1 MTTIRAEPRLWGA
14 HTLTCFT
21 VSTGEPSSCPRKDVT
36 LLAVN
41 DAVRWPKRS
50 GGAAGVAAGAWAW
63 GAVSIVVCLLA
74 GSAAGQPADDATPL
88 HRVAHAGNAAVVARL
103 LRAGAAA
110 DAATRHG
117 VTPLALASAR
127 GHAGVVETLL
137 GAGAD
142 PNQASPQGET
152 PLMVAARTGVVD
164 SVTAL
169 LRHGAGRGV
178 DARER
183 WRGQTALMWAAAEG
197 HAAVLAPLVTAGAD
211 VDARSDAGFTPLAFA
226 VRAGHTDAVEALV
239 MAGADVDLALPDGT
253 SPLHLAVI
261 NAHHDVAVQLLEH
274 GADPAVAEPGWT
286 PLHQLVWT
294 RRPNRHYNNPAAFPT
309 GTVTGLEL
317 ARALVGHGA
326 DVDARQTAEPRDG
339 YRNMLNRSGAT
350 PFLLATK
357 AVDLEMMRLLL
368 ELGADPLL
376 ANEDGTTALLVA
388 AGVGI
393 WSSSESPGSAAEA
406 LEAVK
411 LMIALGDSVTTV
423 DDNGDAALHGAVMRG
438 SPELVLYL
446 LEHGAALNPVN
457 QRGWTPLTI
466 AQGIFYANLG
476 RRWPDMEALL
486 LELGATSPTAP
497 EPPR

>member
-1 MTTIRAEPRLWGA
+1 MGLVAGQSRPSRRSFAERWRPAVSLRGESRAGLA
-14 HTLTCFT
+14 AT
-21 VSTGEPSSCPRKDVT
+21 VA
-36 LLAVN
+36 L
-41 DAVRWPKRS
+41 
-50 GGAAGVAAGAWAW
+50 AAGLALPA
-63 GAVSIVVCLLA
+63 IV
-74 GSAAGQPADDATPL
+74 AGQPAGDATPL
-88 HRVAHAGNAAVVARL
+88 HRASHRGDAGVVGRL
-103 LRAGAAA
+103 LEAGGEVN
-110 DAATRHG
+110 AATRHG

-127 GHAGVVETLL
+127 GHAAVVETLL
-137 GAGAD
+137 DAGAD
-142 PNQASPQGET
+142 PHRASPHGET
-152 PLMVAARTGVVD
+152 PLMAAARTGVVD

-169 LRHGAGRGV
+169 LRHGADGGV
-178 DARER
+178 DAREG

-197 HAAVLAPLVTAGAD
+197 HAAVVAPLAAAGAD
-211 VDARSDAGFTPLAFA
+211 VDASSDAGFTPLAFA
-226 VRAGHTDAVEALV
+226 VRAGHADAVEALV
-239 MAGADVDLALPDGT
+239 NAGADVNLALPDGT

-261 NAHHDVAVQLLEH
+261 NAQYDVALRLLEH
-274 GADPAVAEPGWT
+274 GADPAAAEPGWT

-309 GTVTGLEL
+309 GTVTDLEL
-317 ARALVGHGA
+317 VRALVAHGA
-326 DVDARQTAEPRDG
+326 DVDARQTAEPGDG

-350 PFLLATK
+350 PFLLAAK

-393 WSSSESPGSAAEA
+393 WSSSESPGSADEA

-411 LMIALGDSVTTV
+411 LMIELGDSVTTV

-446 LEHGAALNPVN
+446 LEHGAALDPVN
-457 QRGWTPLTI
+457 ERGWTPLTI

-486 LELGATSPTAP
+486 LGLGATSPTAP

>member
-1 MTTIRAEPRLWGA
+1 MLSAVNGARVWGA
-14 HTLTCFT
+14 TWLAAWLLTG
-21 VSTGEPSSCPRKDVT
+21 S
-36 LLAVN
+36 
-41 DAVRWPKRS
+41 
-50 GGAAGVAAGAWAW
+50 AGA
-63 GAVSIVVCLLA
+63 
-74 GSAAGQPADDATPL
+74 QPADDATPL
-88 HRVAHAGNAAVVARL
+88 HRAAHAGDAGVVARL
-103 LRAGAAA
+103 VEAGGEV

-127 GHAGVVETLL
+127 GHAAVVETLL
-137 GAGAD
+137 DAGAD
-142 PNQASPQGET
+142 ANRPSPQGET
-152 PLMVAARTGVVD
+152 PLMGAARTGVVD
-164 SVTAL
+164 SVEAL
-169 LRHGAGRGV
+169 LRHGASAGV
-178 DARER
+178 DAREG

-197 HAAVLAPLVTAGAD
+197 HAAVVAPLVAAGAD
-211 VDARSDAGFTPLAFA
+211 IDARSDGGFTPLAFA
-226 VRAGHTDAVEALV
+226 VRAGHGDAVGALLK
-239 MAGADVDLALPDGT
+239 AGADVDLALPDGA

-261 NAHHDVAVQLLEH
+261 NAHYDVALQLLEQ
-274 GADPAVAEPGWT
+274 GADPAAAEPGWT

-309 GTVTGLEL
+309 GTITDLEL
-317 ARALVGHGA
+317 ARALVAHGA
-326 DVDARQTAEPRDG
+326 DVNARQTAEPRDG

-350 PFLLATK
+350 PFLLAAK
-357 AVDLEMMRLLL
+357 ATDLEMMRLLL
-368 ELGADPLL
+368 DLGADPLL

-393 WSSSESPGSAAEA
+393 WSSSESPGSAEEA

-411 LMIALGDSVTTV
+411 LLAELGDSVTTV

-457 QRGWTPLTI
+457 ARGWTPLTI

-486 LELGATSPTAP
+486 LGLGATSPTAP

>member
-1 MTTIRAEPRLWGA
+1 MTGGIPVPR
-14 HTLTCFT
+14 
-21 VSTGEPSSCPRKDVT
+21 PSRVERGLCHGLPG
-36 LLAVN
+36 LAVLAIIAL
-41 DAVRWPKRS
+41 AV
-50 GGAAGVAAGAWAW
+50 GGGLPAT
-63 GAVSIVVCLLA
+63 
-74 GSAAGQPADDATPL
+74 AAGQAVDDATPL
-88 HRVAHAGNAAVVARL
+88 HLAAHEGNTAAVGRL
-103 LRAGAAA
+103 LEAGGEV
-110 DAATRHG
+110 DAVTRHG
-117 VTPLALASAR
+117 VTPLALASTH
-127 GHAGVVETLL
+127 GHAEVVEVLL
-137 GAGAD
+137 DAGAD
-142 PNQASPQGET
+142 ANHASPQGET

-164 SVTAL
+164 SVEAL
-169 LRHGAGRGV
+169 LRHGAGAGV
-178 DARER
+178 DAREG

-197 HAAVLAPLVTAGAD
+197 HAEVVAPLAAAGAD
-211 VDARSDAGFTPLAFA
+211 VDARSEAGFTPLTFA
-226 VRAGHTDAVEALV
+226 VRAGHGDAVEALIE
-239 MAGADVDLALPDGT
+239 AGADVDLALPDGT

-261 NAHHDVAVQLLEH
+261 NAHYDVALQLLEH
-274 GADPAVAEPGWT
+274 GADAAAAEAGWT
-286 PLHQLVWT
+286 PLHQLIWT

-309 GTVTGLEL
+309 GAVTDLEL
-317 ARALVGHGA
+317 ARALVAHGA
-326 DVDARQTAEPRDG
+326 DVNARQTAEPRDG

-350 PFLLATK
+350 PFLLAAK
-357 AVDLEMMRLLL
+357 AVDLDMMRLLL

-393 WSSSESPGSAAEA
+393 WSSSESPGSAEEA

-411 LMIALGDSVTTV
+411 LMVELGDSVTTV

-446 LEHGAALNPVN
+446 LEHGAALDPVN

-486 LELGATSPTAP
+486 LDLGATSPTAP

>member
-1 MTTIRAEPRLWGA
+1 MVG
-14 HTLTCFT
+14 
-21 VSTGEPSSCPRKDVT
+21 
-36 LLAVN
+36 
-41 DAVRWPKRS
+41 
-50 GGAAGVAAGAWAW
+50 
-63 GAVSIVVCLLA
+63 CLLA
-74 GSAAGQPADDATPL
+74 GTAVGQPANDATPL
-88 HRVAHAGNAAVVARL
+88 HRAAHVGDAATVDRL
-103 LRAGAAA
+103 LEAGGHV

-127 GHAGVVETLL
+127 GHVAVVETLL
-137 GAGAD
+137 DAGAD
-142 PNQASPQGET
+142 ANRPSPQGET

-169 LRHGAGRGV
+169 LRHGGGAGV
-178 DARER
+178 DAREG
-183 WRGQTALMWAAAEG
+183 WRGQTALMWAVAEG
-197 HAAVLAPLVTAGAD
+197 HAAVVAPLAAAGAD
-211 VDARSDAGFTPLAFA
+211 VDVRSDGGFTPLAFA
-226 VRAGHTDAVEALV
+226 VRAGHGQAVEALV
-239 MAGADVDLALPDGT
+239 EAGADIDLTLPDGT

-261 NAHHDVAVQLLEH
+261 NAQYDVALQLLEH
-274 GADPAVAEPGWT
+274 GADAAAAEPGWT

-317 ARALVGHGA
+317 ARALVSHGA
-326 DVDARQTAEPRDG
+326 DVNARQTAEPRDG
-339 YRNMLNRSGAT
+339 YRNMLNRNGAT
-350 PFLLATK
+350 PFLLAAK

-393 WSSSESPGSAAEA
+393 WSSSESPGSAEEA
-406 LEAVK
+406 LEAVE
-411 LMIALGDSVTTV
+411 LMVELGDSVTMV

-438 SPELVLYL
+438 SPVLVLYL

-457 QRGWTPLTI
+457 ERGWTPLTI

-486 LELGATSPTAP
+486 LDLGATSPTAP

>member
-1 MTTIRAEPRLWGA
+1 MGRRQSTRNVVLSAVNGARMWGA
-14 HTLTCFT
+14 TWLAAWLLT
-21 VSTGEPSSCPRKDVT
+21 
-36 LLAVN
+36 
-41 DAVRWPKRS
+41 
-50 GGAAGVAAGAWAW
+50 
-63 GAVSIVVCLLA
+63 
-74 GSAAGQPADDATPL
+74 GSAAAQPADDATLL
-88 HRVAHAGNAAVVARL
+88 HRAVHEGDTATVERL
-103 LRAGAAA
+103 LGAGGEV

-127 GHAGVVETLL
+127 GHAALVETLL
-137 GAGAD
+137 EAGAD
-142 PNQASPQGET
+142 ANRPSPQGET

-164 SVTAL
+164 SVEAL
-169 LRHGAGRGV
+169 LRHGASIGV
-178 DARER
+178 DARDG
-183 WRGQTALMWAAAEG
+183 WRGQTALMWAVAEG
-197 HAAVLAPLVTAGAD
+197 HATVVAPLVAAGAN
-211 VDARSDAGFTPLAFA
+211 VDARSDGGFTPLAFA
-226 VRAGHTDAVEALV
+226 VRAGHGDSVAALV
-239 MAGADVDLALPDGT
+239 KAGADVDLALPDGT

-261 NAHHDVAVQLLEH
+261 NAHYDVALQLLEQ
-274 GADPAVAEPGWT
+274 GADPAAAEPGWT
-286 PLHQLVWT
+286 PLHQIVWT

-309 GTVTGLEL
+309 GTVTDLEL
-317 ARALVGHGA
+317 TRALVAHGA
-326 DVDARQTAEPRDG
+326 DVNARQTAEPRDG

-350 PFLLATK
+350 PFLLAAK
-357 AVDLEMMRLLL
+357 AVDLELMRLLL
-368 ELGADPLL
+368 NLGADPLL

-393 WSSSESPGSAAEA
+393 WSSSESPGSAEEA

-411 LMIALGDSVTTV
+411 LLVELGDAVTTV

-457 QRGWTPLTI
+457 ARGWTPLTI

-486 LELGATSPTAP
+486 RGLGATSPTAP

>member
-1 MTTIRAEPRLWGA
+1 MM
-14 HTLTCFT
+14 
-21 VSTGEPSSCPRKDVT
+21 
-36 LLAVN
+36 
-41 DAVRWPKRS
+41 
-50 GGAAGVAAGAWAW
+50 VA
-63 GAVSIVVCLLA
+63 LA
-74 GSAAGQPADDATPL
+74 GGMGLPAIAAGQASDDATPL
-88 HRVAHAGNAAVVARL
+88 HRAAHEGDASAVGWLLEAGGEV
-103 LRAGAAA
+103 
-110 DAATRHG
+110 DAETRHG

-127 GHAGVVETLL
+127 GHAAVVGALL
-137 GAGAD
+137 DGGAD
-142 PNQASPQGET
+142 PNRASPQGET

-169 LRHGAGRGV
+169 LQHGAGAGI
-178 DARER
+178 DAREG

-197 HAAVLAPLVTAGAD
+197 HAALVAPLVAAGAD
-211 VDARSDAGFTPLAFA
+211 ADARSDGGFTPLAFA
-226 VRAGHTDAVEALV
+226 VRAGHGATVEALMEV
-239 MAGADVDLALPDGT
+239 GADVDLALPDGT

-261 NAHHDVAVQLLEH
+261 NAHYDVALQLLKR
-274 GADPAVAEPGWT
+274 GADATATEPGWT

-309 GTVTGLEL
+309 GTVTDLEL
-317 ARALVGHGA
+317 ARALVEHGA
-326 DVDARQTAEPRDG
+326 DVNARQTAEPRDG
-339 YRNMLNRSGAT
+339 YRNMLNRNGAT

-368 ELGADPLL
+368 ELDADPLL
-376 ANEDGTTALLVA
+376 TNEDGTTALLVA

-393 WSSSESPGSAAEA
+393 WSSSESPGSAREA

-411 LMIALGDSVTTV
+411 LMVELGDSVTTV

-446 LEHGAALNPVN
+446 LERGAALDPVN
-457 QRGWTPLTI
+457 ERGWTPLTI

-486 LELGATSPTAP
+486 LDLGATSPTAP
-497 EPPR
+497 EPVR

>member
-1 MTTIRAEPRLWGA
+1 MGWSPFPGQSGIERGA
-14 HTLTCFT
+14 
-21 VSTGEPSSCPRKDVT
+21 GRG
-36 LLAVN
+36 LLRV
-41 DAVRWPKRS
+41 
-50 GGAAGVAAGAWAW
+50 GVAAMVTL
-63 GAVSIVVCLLA
+63 AVAVGLPAI
-74 GSAAGQPADDATPL
+74 AAAQVADDASPL
-88 HRVAHAGNAAVVARL
+88 HRAAHQGDAAALGRL
-103 LRAGAAA
+103 LEAGGEV
-110 DAATRHG
+110 DVATRHG
-117 VTPLALASAR
+117 VTALALASAR
-127 GHAGVVETLL
+127 GHAVVVETLL

-152 PLMVAARTGVVD
+152 PLMIAARTGVVD

-169 LRHGAGRGV
+169 LRHGAGARV
-178 DARER
+178 DAREG

-197 HAAVLAPLVTAGAD
+197 HAAVVAPLVAAGAD
-211 VDARSDAGFTPLAFA
+211 VDGRSHAGFTPLAFA
-226 VRAGHTDAVEALV
+226 VRAGHTDAVETLV
-239 MAGADVDLALPDGT
+239 KAGADVDLALPDGT

-261 NAHHDVAVQLLEH
+261 NAHYDVALQLLEH
-274 GADPAVAEPGWT
+274 GADPTAAEPGWT

-326 DVDARQTAEPRDG
+326 DVNARQTAEPRDG
-339 YRNMLNRSGAT
+339 YRNMLNRSDAT

-376 ANEDGTTALLVA
+376 TNEDGTTALLVA

-393 WSSSESPGSAAEA
+393 WSSSESPGSAEEA

-411 LMIALGDSVTTV
+411 LMIELGDSVTTV

-486 LELGATSPTAP
+486 LELAATSPTAP

>member
-1 MTTIRAEPRLWGA
+1 MNSYAGI
-14 HTLTCFT
+14 
-21 VSTGEPSSCPRKDVT
+21 
-36 LLAVN
+36 AV
-41 DAVRWPKRS
+41 ARS
-50 GGAAGVAAGAWAW
+50 IAGA
-63 GAVSIVVCLLA
+63 IVLTLGFGQQV
-74 GSAAGQPADDATPL
+74 AGQVADNATPL
-88 HRVAHAGNAAVVARL
+88 HRAAHSGDVAVVAWL
-103 LRAGAAA
+103 VKAGGEV
-110 DAATRHG
+110 DAASRHG

-127 GHAGVVETLL
+127 GHAAVVETLL
-137 GAGAD
+137 VAGAD
-142 PNQASPQGET
+142 ANRPSPHGET
-152 PLMVAARTGVVD
+152 PLMVAARSGAVD

-169 LRHGAGRGV
+169 LRHGAGVGV
-178 DARER
+178 DAREG

-197 HAAVLAPLVTAGAD
+197 HAGVVAPLAAAGAG
-211 VDARSDAGFTPLAFA
+211 VDTRSDGGFTPLAFA
-226 VRAGHTDAVEALV
+226 VRAGHGDTVKALV
-239 MAGADVDLALPDGT
+239 KAGADVDLALPDGT

-261 NAHHDVAVQLLEH
+261 NARYDVALQLLEH
-274 GADPAVAEPGWT
+274 GADAAAAQPGWT

-309 GTVTGLEL
+309 GTVTDLEL
-317 ARALVGHGA
+317 ARALVAHGA
-326 DVDARQTAEPRDG
+326 DVNARQTAEPRDG

-393 WSSSESPGSAAEA
+393 WSSSESPGSAEEA

-411 LMIALGDSVTTV
+411 LMVELGDSVTTV

-486 LELGATSPTAP
+486 LGLGATSPTAP

>member
-1 MTTIRAEPRLWGA
+1 MVALRGASRAGFA
-14 HTLTCFT
+14 AT
-21 VSTGEPSSCPRKDVT
+21 VA
-36 LLAVN
+36 L
-41 DAVRWPKRS
+41 
-50 GGAAGVAAGAWAW
+50 AAGLVLPA
-63 GAVSIVVCLLA
+63 IV
-74 GSAAGQPADDATPL
+74 AGQPADDATPL
-88 HRVAHAGNAAVVARL
+88 HRAAHSGDAAMVGRL
-103 LRAGAAA
+103 LEAGGEV
-110 DAATRHG
+110 DLATRHG

-127 GHAGVVETLL
+127 GHEAVVEALL
-137 GAGAD
+137 DAGAD
-142 PNQASPQGET
+142 PSRPSPDGET

-169 LRHGAGRGV
+169 LRHGAAAGV
-178 DARER
+178 DTREA

-197 HAAVLAPLVTAGAD
+197 HAAVVAPLAAAGAD
-211 VDARSDAGFTPLAFA
+211 VDARSDGGFTPLAFA
-226 VRAGHTDAVEALV
+226 VRAGHADAVEALV
-239 MAGADVDLALPDGT
+239 DAGADVDLALPDGT

-261 NAHHDVAVQLLEH
+261 NAHYDVALQLLEH
-274 GADPAVAEPGWT
+274 GADATTAEPGWT
-286 PLHQLVWT
+286 PLHQLIWT

-309 GTVTGLEL
+309 GIVTDLEL
-317 ARALVGHGA
+317 ARALVAHGA

-350 PFLLATK
+350 PFLLAAK

-393 WSSSESPGSAAEA
+393 WSSSESPGSAEEA

-411 LMIALGDSVTTV
+411 LMVELGDSVATV

-486 LELGATSPTAP
+486 LDLGATSPMVP

>member
-1 MTTIRAEPRLWGA
+1 MSAVGL
-14 HTLTCFT
+14 LLQ
-21 VSTGEPSSCPRKDVT
+21 TGGEVDVT
-36 LLAVN
+36 
-41 DAVRWPKRS
+41 
-50 GGAAGVAAGAWAW
+50 
-63 GAVSIVVCLLA
+63 
-74 GSAAGQPADDATPL
+74 
-88 HRVAHAGNAAVVARL
+88 
-103 LRAGAAA
+103 
-110 DAATRHG
+110 TRHG

-127 GHAGVVETLL
+127 GHAAVVERLL
-137 GAGAD
+137 AGGAD
-142 PNQASPQGET
+142 PNRASPQGET

-169 LRHGAGRGV
+169 LRHGADAAV
-178 DARER
+178 DAREG

-197 HAAVLAPLVTAGAD
+197 HVAVVARLVAAGAD
-211 VDARSDAGFTPLAFA
+211 VDVRSDAGGFTPLAFA
-226 VRAGHTDAVEALV
+226 VRAGHGAAFEALV
-239 MAGADVDLALPDGT
+239 EAGADVDLALPDGT

-261 NAHHDVAVQLLEH
+261 NAQYDVALQLLEH
-274 GADPAVAEPGWT
+274 GADPAAAEPGWT

-309 GTVTGLEL
+309 GTVTDLEL
-317 ARALVGHGA
+317 ARALVAHGA
-326 DVDARQTAEPRDG
+326 DVNARQTAEPGDG

-350 PFLLATK
+350 PFLLAAK

-393 WSSSESPGSAAEA
+393 WSSSESPGSAEEA

-411 LMIALGDSVTTV
+411 LMVELGDSVTTV

-446 LEHGAALNPVN
+446 LDQGAALNPVN
-457 QRGWTPLTI
+457 ARGWTPLTI

-486 LELGATSPTAP
+486 LGLGATSPTAP

>member
-1 MTTIRAEPRLWGA
+1 MNNFAEI
-14 HTLTCFT
+14 
-21 VSTGEPSSCPRKDVT
+21 
-36 LLAVN
+36 AVV
-41 DAVRWPKRS
+41 VRTR
-50 GGAAGVAAGAWAW
+50 GIAGAIVATLGLS
-63 GAVSIVVCLLA
+63 GA
-74 GSAAGQPADDATPL
+74 AAGQPADEATPL
-88 HRVAHAGNAAVVARL
+88 HRATHEGDLISVGRL
-103 LRAGAAA
+103 LDAGGEV

-127 GHAGVVETLL
+127 GHAAIVETLL
-137 GAGAD
+137 EAGAD
-142 PNQASPQGET
+142 ANRPSPHGET

-169 LRHGAGRGV
+169 LRRGADAAV
-178 DARER
+178 DAREG

-197 HAAVLAPLVTAGAD
+197 HAAVVAPLVAAGAD
-211 VDARSDAGFTPLAFA
+211 VDARSDGGFTPLAFA
-226 VRAGHTDAVEALV
+226 VRAGHGDAVEALLK
-239 MAGADVDLALPDGT
+239 AGADVDLALPDGT
-253 SPLHLAVI
+253 SPMHLAVI
-261 NAHHDVAVQLLEH
+261 NAQYDVALELLEQ
-274 GADPAVAEPGWT
+274 GANPAAAEPGWT

-309 GTVTGLEL
+309 GTVTDLEL
-317 ARALVGHGA
+317 ARALVAHGA

-350 PFLLATK
+350 PFLLAAK

-368 ELGADPLL
+368 ELGAEPLL

-393 WSSSESPGSAAEA
+393 WSSSESPGSAEEA

-411 LMIALGDSVTTV
+411 LMVELGDSVAAV

-438 SPELVLYL
+438 LPELVLYL

-486 LELGATSPTAP
+486 LGLGATSPTAP

>member
-1 MTTIRAEPRLWGA
+1 MT
-14 HTLTCFT
+14 
-21 VSTGEPSSCPRKDVT
+21 
-36 LLAVN
+36 
-41 DAVRWPKRS
+41 
-50 GGAAGVAAGAWAW
+50 
-63 GAVSIVVCLLA
+63 
-74 GSAAGQPADDATPL
+74 GSAAAQPADDATLL
-88 HRVAHAGNAAVVARL
+88 HRAAHEGDTATVERL
-103 LRAGAAA
+103 LEAGGEV

-127 GHAGVVETLL
+127 GYPAVVETLL
-137 GAGAD
+137 DAGAD
-142 PNQASPQGET
+142 ANRPSPQGET

-164 SVTAL
+164 SIEAL
-169 LRHGAGRGV
+169 LRHGASIGV
-178 DARER
+178 DAREG

-197 HAAVLAPLVTAGAD
+197 HATVVAPLVAAGAD
-211 VDARSDAGFTPLAFA
+211 IDARSDGGFTPLAFS
-226 VRAGHTDAVEALV
+226 VRAGHGGTVEALV
-239 MAGADVDLALPDGT
+239 KAGADVNLALPDGT
-253 SPLHLAVI
+253 TPLHLAVI
-261 NAHHDVAVQLLEH
+261 NAHYDVALQLLGH
-274 GADPAVAEPGWT
+274 GADPAAAEPGWM

-309 GTVTGLEL
+309 GMVSDLEL
-317 ARALVGHGA
+317 ARALVAHGA
-326 DVDARQTAEPRDG
+326 DVNARQTAEPRDG

-350 PFLLATK
+350 PFLLAAK

-376 ANEDGTTALLVA
+376 PNEDGTTALLVA

-393 WSSSESPGSAAEA
+393 WSASESPGSAEEA
-406 LEAVK
+406 LGAVK
-411 LMIALGDSVTTV
+411 LMVELGDSVTTV

-438 SPELVLYL
+438 SPELVIYL

-457 QRGWTPLTI
+457 ERGWTPLTI

-486 LELGATSPTAP
+486 LGLGATSPTAP